1 MRYLGCTASTR
12 KEKQMDLQAR
22 SVSRAPLHPALW
34 VAALSLTAFSAVG
47 IAAMTGVLERTPASV
62 SAPVMTPA
70 ATIAPSAV
78 AGLSAPGGV
87 VTEGEKQSGQT
98 PVVTA
103 SKPAAAGKPVTV
115 RQSPKVEPPVRL
127 AEARPVRVAQQT
139 YDSGI
144 DVIPAQPQ
152 PARDSA
158 LETQGRDQAE
168 ATPAGDAYRLTP
180 ACLDCGVIE
189 SVREVRAAADPSG
202 LGAAAGG
209 VVGGL
214 LGNNVGKGSGRTIA
228 TLIGIAGGA
237 YAGHQIEKTQRTTT
251 RHEVG
256 VRMDNGEYRTVALDT
271 MPTWQVGDK
280 VHLRDG
286 TILPAR

>member
-1 MRYLGCTASTR
+1 
-12 KEKQMDLQAR
+12 MDSQAR
-22 SVSRAPLHPALW
+22 HVSRAPLHPALW

-47 IAAMTGVLERTPASV
+47 IAAMTGMLERSPESMSAPIATTTAPPATATFAGPTPAEEV
-62 SAPVMTPA
+62 ETGVAEHTAKAYVPVA
-70 ATIAPSAV
+70 
-78 AGLSAPGGV
+78 
-87 VTEGEKQSGQT
+87 
-98 PVVTA
+98 
-103 SKPAAAGKPVTV
+103 KPILADKPVANV
-115 RQSPKVEPPVRL
+115 RSPKVEQPVRY
-127 AEARPVRVAQQT
+127 ADSSPVRVAQQT

-152 PARDSA
+152 ATRDAA
-158 LETQGRDQAE
+158 LEAE
-168 ATPAGDAYRLTP
+168 RLDRVEAAPADDAYRSTP
-180 ACLDCGVIE
+180 ACLDCGVVE
-189 SVREVRAAADPSG
+189 SVREVQAAVDPSG

-237 YAGHQIEKTQRTTT
+237 YAGHQIEKTQRKTT

-256 VRMDNGEYRTVALDT
+256 VRMHSGEYRTVTLDT
-271 MPTWQVGDK
+271 APIWQVGDK

-286 TILPAR
+286 TLLPAR

>member
-1 MRYLGCTASTR
+1 
-12 KEKQMDLQAR
+12 MDSQTR

-47 IAAMTGVLERTPASV
+47 IAAMTGVPERTPKPVSTQITTAS
-62 SAPVMTPA
+62 SSIAPAAAAAPTPA
-70 ATIAPSAV
+70 E
-78 AGLSAPGGV
+78 GV
-87 VTEGEKQSGQT
+87 QTGAERQPEQT
-98 PVVTA
+98 PVTVM
-103 SKPAAAGKPVTV
+103 KPAVADKPVASV
-115 RQSPKVEPPVRL
+115 QSPKAEQPVRY

-152 PARDSA
+152 PARDPA
-158 LETQGRDQAE
+158 FETERRNRIE
-168 ATPAGDAYRLTP
+168 ATPADRAYRSTP
-180 ACLDCGVIE
+180 ACVDCGVIE
-189 SVREVRAAADPSG
+189 SVREVQAAADPSG

-237 YAGHQIEKTQRTTT
+237 YAGHQIEKTQRKTI

-256 VRMDNGEYRTVALDT
+256 VRMDNGEYRTVTLDT
-271 MPTWQVGDK
+271 APSWQVGDN

-286 TILPAR
+286 TLLPVR

>member
-1 MRYLGCTASTR
+1 
-12 KEKQMDLQAR
+12 MDSQAR
-22 SVSRAPLHPALW
+22 RVSRAPLHPALW

-47 IAAMTGVLERTPASV
+47 IAAMTGALDRTAGSTSVPVTTAAAAIAPVAGPTPADDAETV
-62 SAPVMTPA
+62 IEKQPERGAAPVA
-70 ATIAPSAV
+70 KSATADKTGDSA
-78 AGLSAPGGV
+78 
-87 VTEGEKQSGQT
+87 
-98 PVVTA
+98 
-103 SKPAAAGKPVTV
+103 
-115 RQSPKVEPPVRL
+115 RSPKVEQAARY
-127 AEARPVRVAQQT
+127 ADARPVRVAQQT

-152 PARDSA
+152 PTNPGFEPEQHDR
-158 LETQGRDQAE
+158 AE
-168 ATPAGDAYRLTP
+168 VAPADNAYRSTP

-189 SVREVRAAADPSG
+189 SVREVQAAVDPSG

-237 YAGHQIEKTQRTTT
+237 YAGHQIEKTQRKTT

-256 VRMDNGEYRTVALDT
+256 VRMDNGEYRTVTFDT
-271 MPTWQVGDK
+271 APTWQVGDK
-280 VHLRDG
+280 VNLRDG
-286 TILPAR
+286 TLLPAR

>member
-1 MRYLGCTASTR
+1 
-12 KEKQMDLQAR
+12 MDTQAR
-22 SVSRAPLHPALW
+22 NVSRAPLHPALW

-47 IAAMTGVLERTPASV
+47 IAAMTGVLERTAESA
-62 SAPVMTPA
+62 SAPVTTA
-70 ATIAPSAV
+70 ATSSASPAV
-78 AGLSAPGGV
+78 AGPTPADT
-87 VTEGEKQSGQT
+87 TETVIDKQREQ
-98 PVVTA
+98 
-103 SKPAAAGKPVTV
+103 AAAPVMKTAAADKPVASA
-115 RQSPKVEPPVRL
+115 RSPRVEQAVHHE
-127 AEARPVRVAQQT
+127 EARPVRVAQQT

-152 PARDSA
+152 PTNPGFEPERRD
-158 LETQGRDQAE
+158 RAE
-168 ATPAGDAYRLTP
+168 DAPADNAYRSTP

-189 SVREVRAAADPSG
+189 SVREVQAAVDPSG

-237 YAGHQIEKTQRTTT
+237 YAGHQIEKTQRRTT

-256 VRMDNGEYRTVALDT
+256 VRMENGEYRTVTLDT
-271 MPTWQVGDK
+271 APTWQVGDK
-280 VHLRDG
+280 VNLRDG
-286 TILPAR
+286 TLLPAR

>member
-1 MRYLGCTASTR
+1 
-12 KEKQMDLQAR
+12 MDSQAR

-62 SAPVMTPA
+62 SAPITTAVASIAPA
-70 ATIAPSAV
+70 AF
-78 AGLSAPGGV
+78 AGSMPVEGV
-87 VTEGEKQSGQT
+87 EIGGEKQLEQT
-98 PVVTA
+98 PVVTVT
-103 SKPAAAGKPVTV
+103 KPAMADKPVART
-115 RQSPKVEPPVRL
+115 QSPKVAQPVRH
-127 AEARPVRVAQQT
+127 AQARPVRVAQQT

-152 PARDSA
+152 SARDPA
-158 LETQGRDQAE
+158 FETERRDRTE
-168 ATPAGDAYRLTP
+168 TTPADDAYRSTP
-180 ACLDCGVIE
+180 ACLDCGVVE
-189 SVREVRAAADPSG
+189 SVREVQAAVDPSG

-237 YAGHQIEKTQRTTT
+237 YAGHQIEKTQRKTTL
-251 RHEVG
+251 HEVG
-256 VRMDNGEYRTVALDT
+256 VRMDNGEYRTLTLETA
-271 MPTWQVGDK
+271 PTWQVGDK

-286 TILPAR
+286 TLLPAR